1 MLYSGGST
9 VLEKVERMAWLMDF
23 YGPLLTERQKRIMQ
37 LYYDND
43 WSLGEIAE
51 NYEVSR
57 QAVYDV
63 LKRAEKALEQYESRL
78 GLVEKFKLNRRRLV
92 MACEL
97 LKEIENER
105 NEDRLKQIRYIL
117 EQVLENEGS

>member
-1 MLYSGGST
+1 

-57 QAVYDV
+57 QAIYDV
-63 LKRAEKALEQYESRL
+63 LRRAEKALEQYESRL
-78 GLVEKFKLNRRRLV
+78 GLVEKFKLNRRRLN

-97 LKEIENER
+97 LKEIKNER
-105 NEDRLKQIRYIL
+105 NEDRLEQIRDIL